1 MIYKVKRFSS
11 DSAGNIVGNTAE
23 VNKFAIDMKGFQI
36 LLAKDNQMTLQS
48 KINN

>member
-23 VNKFAIDMKGFQI
+23 VNKFAIDMKRVSNTVSKG
-36 LLAKDNQMTLQS
+36 QS
-48 KINN
+48 DDPTK